1 MVLAGDM
8 GIGLMKSEARDKSS
22 HYQDSRS
29 GNRNQETK
37 LVITR
42 KGDQDTG
49 TRTQVET
56 FSEMEQDTGTRLLF
70 SAAIE
75 KIVNTGNGP
84 GIQIIIITQK

>member
-1 MVLAGDM
+1 
-8 GIGLMKSEARDKSS
+8 MKSEARDKLC

-29 GNRNQETK
+29 GNRNRATR

-49 TRTQVET
+49 TRAQVET
-56 FSEMEQDTGTRLLF
+56 LSEMEQDTGTRLLF

-84 GIQIIIITQK
+84 GTQIIQITQK